1 MKLSNI
7 HNKLINREYNK
18 MIEYIHE
25 YGNTF
30 WNDYF
35 LFLLKLY
42 PTDKSASIYSDTIK
56 FYFNI

>member
-1 MKLSNI
+1 MKNI
-7 HNKLINREYNK
+7 KYYYDTGEYNK
-18 MIEYIHE
+18 MIEGIIE
-25 YGNTF
+25 YGDTF

-35 LFLLKLY
+35 IYLLKLY

>member
-1 MKLSNI
+1 MKNI
-7 HNKLINREYNK
+7 KYYYDTGEYNK
-18 MIEYIHE
+18 MIESIIE
-25 YGNTF
+25 YGDTF

-35 LFLLKLY
+35 IYLLKLY